1 MGTFPTMSFP
11 GVILQGIL
19 ARAALVLLRM
29 YLGVVFLLAALPKLE
44 QDFTPRLV
52 GFLQHV
58 ALEKGHSFYQEF
70 VREIVLPN
78 APVFAAL
85 VTWGELLAGLTL
97 ILGLLTRFSAVVTLL
112 LATNYM
118 FAKGH
123 WFWTSSSNDAAFVA
137 VSLALLIGAAGRT
150 LGLDAFLARRWPRS
164 PFW

>member
-1 MGTFPTMSFP
+1 MSLP

-19 ARAALVLLRM
+19 ARAALVLLRV

-44 QDFTPRLV
+44 QDFTPGMV
-52 GFLQHV
+52 GFLQRV
-58 ALEKGHSFYQEF
+58 ALQKGHPFYQDF

-78 APVFAAL
+78 APVFATL

-97 ILGLLTRFSAVVTLL
+97 ILGLVTRLSAVVTLL
-112 LATNYM
+112 LAMNYM
-118 FAKGH
+118 FAKGS

-137 VSLALLIGAAGRT
+137 ISLALLIGAAGRT
-150 LGLDAFLARRWPRS
+150 LGLDAFLARRWPQS